1 MEYWIIRD
9 VSDKEPQEIA
19 IKLPIALNANE
30 AAKAIEYGNTLKSKS
45 KPPFITIA
53 AIMKNII
60 SSIFIR
66 PFLSIFLINA
76 KVESIAYRA
85 EVQIIKRADIIA
97 RATLVYVG
105 YR

>member
-45 KPPFITIA
+45 KPPFMAIA

-60 SSIFIR
+60 AEKLVNELKKYTPRPLFLLYIF
-66 PFLSIFLINA
+66 FSTFC
-76 KVESIAYRA
+76 
-85 EVQIIKRADIIA
+85 EVFPTMIQVK
-97 RATLVYVG
+97 
-105 YR
+105 